1 MYTVKI
7 KIISD
12 YRAILKTRDYSFN
25 KLTQAQRCFDENST
39 ACEVVSKHY
48 KRIFQVLLIDKG
60 DNYRQLNEIKGGR
73 LLQVI

>member
-7 KIISD
+7 KIIND
-12 YRAILKTRDYSFN
+12 YRAILKTRDYNFN
-25 KLTQAQRCFDENST
+25 KLTQAQRCFDENSN
-39 ACEVVSKHY
+39 ACEIVSKHY
-48 KRIFQVLLIDKG
+48 GRIFQVLLIDKG